1 MSEVELLRREVIED
15 APVVEK
21 IGSRFYPGE
30 LATVSRP
37 KYPCANFSFTGGV
50 PDADIK
56 DIGMKTF
63 KIWAW
68 AKGDQGGYDK
78 TREIH
83 KAIRDVIDNK
93 RFADTD
99 CYVVFKMTGEP
110 LDYYEAIDGIY
121 ATTGVFRV
129 RVIQTSG

>member
-1 MSEVELLRREVIED
+1 MSEIELLRREVIED
-15 APVVEK
+15 STVSGL

-30 LATVSRP
+30 LATVGRP
-37 KYPCANFSFTGGV
+37 TYPCANFSFTGGV
-50 PDADIK
+50 PDVDIK
-56 DIGMKTF
+56 DIGTKTF

-68 AKGDQGGYDK
+68 AKGNQGGYDK
-78 TREIH
+78 TREIF

-110 LDYYEAIDGIY
+110 LDYLEAIDMIY
-121 ATTGVFRV
+121 STVGVFRV
-129 RVIQTSG
+129 RVVQV